1 MGCERN
7 RSFPQDAGSPL
18 GSHAEADMLF
28 LGVNDKS
35 SLSGSGKKGTELW
48 VSEDGGGRFQV
59 ESDTQ
64 GEMLAGAGGQAPPR
78 TPTLLSNFATF

>member
-1 MGCERN
+1 
-7 RSFPQDAGSPL
+7 
-18 GSHAEADMLF
+18 MLF

-35 SLSGSGKKGTELW
+35 GLSGSGKKGTELW

-59 ESDTQ
+59 ESDIQ
-64 GEMLAGAGGQAPPR
+64 GEMLAGAGGRGPPQ